1 MSFPDQGARPP
12 GCGREATHEPVYDA
26 SCVRADPAQGCGHD
40 AGRAEQRDE
49 PQTRCQTMQPVVQV
63 DPERALFA
71 QRDGGRGWPTDI
83 SDRGHLVG
91 DLDCGVPGADEHDAL
106 PLKPAGA
113 PVRGDVQQPT
123 LILLATEDVW
133 EVRVG

>member
-1 MSFPDQGARPP
+1 MSFPDQGARPA

-26 SCVRADPAQGCGHD
+26 SCVRAEPAQGCGHD
-40 AGRAEQRDE
+40 AGLAEQRDE

-71 QRDGGRGWPTDI
+71 QRDGVAAGQTDI

-91 DLDCGVPGADEHDAL
+91 DLDCGVPGADDHDAL

-113 PVRGDVQQPT
+113 PVRGDMQQPT
-123 LILLATEDVW
+123 LILLATQDVR